1 MNYPK
6 SIVYCHLCVC
16 LIQNLFSS
24 PDINECADDTLNN
37 CHANASC
44 TNTVPGFY
52 CDCND
57 GFIGDGTMCDGK
69 KIY

>member
-1 MNYPK
+1 MKN
-6 SIVYCHLCVC
+6 HL
-16 LIQNLFSS
+16 STS
-24 PDINECADDTLNN
+24 DINECEDDAQNN

-69 KIY
+69 NIY